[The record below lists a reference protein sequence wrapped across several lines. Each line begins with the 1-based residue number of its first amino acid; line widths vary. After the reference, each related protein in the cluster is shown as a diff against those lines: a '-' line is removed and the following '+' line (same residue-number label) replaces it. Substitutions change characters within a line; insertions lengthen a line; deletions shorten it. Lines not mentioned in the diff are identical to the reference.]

1 MTWWKGKRNWLPC
14 EFLFLKF
21 LKKETSYPLEP
32 YGCIR
37 HKTRSME
44 LYYPTLMEES
54 RGDFDNNGYIRS

>member
-1 MTWWKGKRNWLPC
+1 MVEREKELVSVRIPFS
-14 EFLFLKF
+14 EI
-21 LKKETSYPLEP
+21 LKKKTSYPLEP